1 LKQCQAFAWLRSARQ
16 WRGCEGREDH
26 YMGSPV
32 IRYDSALLSAMLGDS
47 FALIETAVTIIGPR
61 WAAFSAFSSACSAT
75 SSGWLFGYANA
86 SA

>member
-47 FALIETAVTIIGPR
+47 FALIETRRHDHRTSLGGIQR
-61 WAAFSAFSSACSAT
+61 FQFSVFR
-75 SSGWLFGYANA
+75 YQ
-86 SA
+86 